1 MKLNQGQEAFMGFNA
16 LVLFVGVAL
25 VLIVIILGY
34 REYRVR
40 QHKKREA
47 TTRLMIGS
55 FNLYN
60 PVDRL
65 KANSLI
71 SDLYQIY
78 IESYKECGQPLE
90 NTPELF
96 DQFVEDFAYPYITG
110 KVDLSKLPLDVAKA
124 FRKKHYEYVSQHRP
138 A

>member
-1 MKLNQGQEAFMGFNA
+1 MKLNQSQEAFVGFNA

-40 QHKKREA
+40 TQKKREA

-65 KANSLI
+65 KANSFI

-78 IESYKECGQPLE
+78 IESYEACGQPLE
-90 NTPELF
+90 NTSELF
-96 DQFVEDFAYPYITG
+96 DQFVEDFAHPYIMG
-110 KVDLSKLPLDVAKA
+110 KIDLSKLPPDVAKV
-124 FRKKHYEYVSQHRP
+124 FRKKHYEYVTQHKS

>member
-1 MKLNQGQEAFMGFNA
+1 MKLNQSQEAFIGFNA

-25 VLIVIILGY
+25 VSIVIILGY

-40 QHKKREA
+40 MHKKREA
-47 TTRLMIGS
+47 STRLMIGS

-78 IESYKECGQPLE
+78 IESHQECGKPIE
-90 NTPELF
+90 NTPERF
-96 DQFVEDFAYPYITG
+96 DQFVEDFAHPYILG
-110 KVDLSKLPLDVAKA
+110 KIDLSKLPDDVAKV
-124 FRKKHYEYVSQHRP
+124 FRKKHYDYISQHKS